1 MDQLKKSKKAQSST
15 NELIEVF
22 DSQFFKALSEPVRVE
37 ILKFL
42 LVNGRSDVM
51 TVAKS
56 INKDRS
62 VLSRHLHLLSGAGLL
77 KHEKI
82 ARNSFFEIDAG
93 QFRDK
98 VYTLFSK
105 VDRAI
110 QTCCP

>member
-1 MDQLKKSKKAQSST
+1 MNQLRQSKKSQASI

-22 DSQFFKALSEPVRVE
+22 DSQFFKALSEPVRIE

-42 LVNGRSDVM
+42 LMNGRSDVSA
-51 TVAKS
+51 VAKC
-56 INKDRS
+56 IKKHRS
-62 VLSRHLHLLSGAGLL
+62 VVSRHLHVLHGVGLL
-77 KHEKI
+77 NHEKI

-98 VYTLFSK
+98 VYSLFSK

>member
-1 MDQLKKSKKAQSST
+1 MNQLSPSKKAQISI
-15 NELIEVF
+15 NDLVEVF

-42 LVNGRSDVM
+42 LLNGRSDVA
-51 TVAKS
+51 TVAKN
-56 INKDRS
+56 IKKDRS
-62 VLSRHLHLLSGAGLL
+62 VLSRHLHFLNNAGLL
-77 KHEKI
+77 KHEKV

-98 VYTLFSK
+98 VYALFSK

-110 QTCCP
+110 QNCCP

>member
-1 MDQLKKSKKAQSST
+1 MDHLKQSKKVQSSI

-42 LVNGRSDVM
+42 LVNGRSDVA

-56 INKDRS
+56 IRKDRS
-62 VLSRHLHLLSGAGLL
+62 VLSRHLHFLNAAGLL

-110 QTCCP
+110 QACCP